1 MNRGITLRFDAVS
14 LAYARGGSLVVSDVS
29 IAAPPA
35 SMTAVVGPNGSG
47 KSSLVRGVL
56 GLMPQHSGRIL
67 AGEVDLL
74 GATPRAMSRLV
85 AVMPQRESLAFPML
99 VRDYVALGRSPFLGL
114 WEATTDRDEELIRD
128 AMERAEVQVFA
139 DRRTDEL
146 SGGEWQRV
154 RLARAMAQDTPILL
168 LDEPTTFLDIAH
180 EMSTFETLAREAR
193 NGRTVILVSHTLTLV
208 ARFADQMVL
217 MHAGSVAATGTPREV
232 MQASILES
240 VYGWPLVVSHD
251 PAVGAPTLVP
261 LRRPTRAGPRGDAAR

>member
-1 MNRGITLRFDAVS
+1 MTDAIALRFDTVS
-14 LAYARGGSLVVSDVS
+14 LAYAKGQTPVVANVSFSASPGS
-29 IAAPPA
+29 I
-35 SMTAVVGPNGSG
+35 TAVVGPNGSG

-67 AGEVDLL
+67 AGDVDLL
-74 GATPRAMSRLV
+74 AATPRDMSRRV
-85 AVMPQRESLAFPML
+85 AVMPQREALAFPML
-99 VRDYVALGRSPFLGL
+99 MRDYVALGRSPFLGL
-114 WEATTDRDEELIRD
+114 WDPPTSRDDALIRD
-128 AMERAEVQVFA
+128 AMERADVQMFA
-139 DRRTDEL
+139 GRRTDEL

-154 RLARAMAQDTPILL
+154 RLARALAQDTPILL

-193 NGRTVILVSHTLTLV
+193 SGRTVVLVSHTLTLV

-217 MHAGSVAATGTPREV
+217 MRGGTIAAAGAPREV

-240 VYGWPLVVSHD
+240 VYAWPLVVSHD

-261 LRRPTRAGPRGDAAR
+261 LRRDSRHGSRGDSRR